1 MTAASSLPDAEL
13 RTFALAVDVRGQAF
27 DELQFSGRLQ
37 AQASRCDLQLAAFG
51 HVADPATWPRRGRT
65 LAVPQA
71 LSMCDRGFNGMRARL
86 LQPELGWLQLRLL
99 RGWDEPSGWRSEQL
113 LTLHWDGSLTLI
125 EEMCA
130 R

>member
-1 MTAASSLPDAEL
+1 MRHAIFPL
-13 RTFALAVDVRGQAF
+13 LAVDVRASVRRCSGGQ
-27 DELQFSGRLQ
+27 LQ

-71 LSMCDRGFNGMRARL
+71 LSMCDRGFKGMRARL

-113 LTLHWDGSLTLI
+113 TLHWDGSLTLI